1 MPGLVPGI
9 HAFFLALTRWMA
21 GTSPAVTGSDAAR
34 HDKSAAHLYIKPAPG
49 PCRVFGVGEAAL
61 TELSS
66 ERLDARRRRL
76 LFRSRHRGIRE
87 MDLVLGPFADAE
99 LVRMSEAELD
109 EYERWLDI
117 PDQQIFAWVNGA
129 EAAPAALDTALFRR
143 LVAFHREGK

>member
-1 MPGLVPGI
+1 M
-9 HAFFLALTRWMA
+9 
-21 GTSPAVTGSDAAR
+21 
-34 HDKSAAHLYIKPAPG
+34 
-49 PCRVFGVGEAAL
+49 